1 MDQYNALLNMQ
12 KKGQHICSLYPHSI
26 PYYRRK
32 GWEIVPDKI
41 TYGIKQHQLPRPCP
55 APGDVRRVKIE
66 GPEFKRAY
74 ERYALRTHGAV
85 LRDEPAW
92 NEYWLWNFVSAH
104 FSMIHL
110 VKGDIYTNEP
120 LAFLPEDAS
129 IKEEISP
136 YYMARI
142 VDFPAFI
149 AQYPFKKHSMDRMWL
164 FTLEDPM
171 MKYNQGTFL
180 LKISRDGRGE
190 AVRSNARSADRISIQ
205 TMTTILMGYKRPD
218 YLAKIGRIRAPE
230 SVIDLLEDSIEQRV
244 PYISDYF

>member
-1 MDQYNALLNMQ
+1 
-12 KKGQHICSLYPHSI
+12 
-26 PYYRRK
+26 
-32 GWEIVPDKI
+32 
-41 TYGIKQHQLPRPCP
+41 
-55 APGDVRRVKIE
+55 
-66 GPEFKRAY
+66 
-74 ERYALRTHGAV
+74 
-85 LRDEPAW
+85 
-92 NEYWLWNFVSAH
+92 
-104 FSMIHL
+104 MIHL

-180 LKISRDGRGE
+180 LKISRDGPGRGG
-190 AVRSNARSADRISIQ
+190 AQQCAQR
-205 TMTTILMGYKRPD
+205 RP
-218 YLAKIGRIRAPE
+218 Y
-230 SVIDLLEDSIEQRV
+230 Q
-244 PYISDYF
+244 YSDYDYNTDGL

>member
-1 MDQYNALLNMQ
+1 
-12 KKGQHICSLYPHSI
+12 
-26 PYYRRK
+26 
-32 GWEIVPDKI
+32 
-41 TYGIKQHQLPRPCP
+41 
-55 APGDVRRVKIE
+55 
-66 GPEFKRAY
+66 
-74 ERYALRTHGAV
+74 
-85 LRDEPAW
+85 
-92 NEYWLWNFVSAH
+92 
-104 FSMIHL
+104 MIHL

-120 LAFLPEDAS
+120 LAFLPEDDS